1 MIAGLLVAAIAAVAC
16 GGEAEVVEKVVTV
29 EVEKPVTVTEQ
40 VIQTVVVEKV
50 VEGKTV
56 TEIQTVVVEKVV
68 EGKTVTEVQ
77 TVVVEKPV
85 TVTEKVVETVI
96 VEKVVEGKTIME
108 VQTVIVERPVTVIE
122 TVVETVVVEKPVTQ
136 TITKVEERVI
146 VHTAT
151 PIPAVRD
158 DVPAPRGRPGTI
170 TFAML
175 NVGKGTGINSAQ
187 SGNYRWGITEAPFMT
202 VFPGE
207 VTGMVISDWE
217 RSPDGDKLFLTVKDG
232 VEFHDGWGPFTAED
246 LAWNLTDTNA
256 TTNPESISSNAGDYG
271 ALFNSHTAIDDK
283 TVEIEINLWDV
294 RWAANQLNSQ
304 GQTMEIFSK
313 KAFDEKGR
321 DWMLENIIGTGPF
334 QAIEFRDEERIIAEA
349 VDNHHRQ
356 TPLIDQIIYIEVTEA
371 ATRKAMMLTG
381 EVDGAELILPDR
393 KDLAERGFIWVP
405 ANSGKEQVVIFGGN
419 YWETERIDTKEQ
431 LEPWNL
437 AGYQTDLPWIGCP
450 WEDMCPYEDTNNPDG
465 MDDMEQ
471 ARLVRWAMAMA
482 YDRELINDTLFAG
495 QAQPDHISMFIPSL
509 PEFKDEWKVPFDP
522 EKSKEYL
529 AMAGFPDGFEHTF
542 LAIAGF
548 SEEVQQAIAGYWEN
562 IGIKTEIQIVDY
574 AGVFRPTVVDRSNY
588 LVYAQGCRHHNGL
601 PFDWPRG
608 PQNTSLTRGGF
619 GCGIEMPFIAEGFVE
634 ANTHDDVAER
644 IRVNTKVAEQMHFWM
659 PQSGIAVVPNGMIIN
674 PKSIDSWQMLDG
686 FESSAIQGPE
696 FIVPVSR

>member
-1 MIAGLLVAAIAAVAC
+1 MRLIKFGSVVIAGLLVAAIAAVAC
-16 GGEAEVVEKVVTV
+16 GGETEVVEKVVTV
-29 EVEKPVTVTEQ
+29 EVEKQVPVTEQ
-40 VIQTVVVEKV
+40 VIQTVVVERE

-56 TEIQTVVVEKVV
+56 
-68 EGKTVTEVQ
+68 
-77 TVVVEKPV
+77 
-85 TVTEKVVETVI
+85 
-96 VEKVVEGKTIME
+96 
-108 VQTVIVERPVTVIE
+108 
-122 TVVETVVVEKPVTQ
+122 TVVETVVVEKEVTRTEKVVETVVVEKVVEKPVTK
-136 TITKVEERVI
+136 TITKVEEKVI

-158 DVPAPRGRPGTI
+158 DVPAPRGRPSTI

-175 NVGKGTGINSAQ
+175 DVGKGTGINSAQ
-187 SGNYRWGITEAPFMT
+187 SSNYRWGITEAPFMT
-202 VFPGE
+202 VFPGD
-207 VTGMVISDWE
+207 VQGMVIDGWE
-217 RSPDGDKLFLTVKDG
+217 RIGDKLYLTVKDG
-232 VEFHDGWGPFTAED
+232 VEFHDGWGAFTAED

-256 TTNPESISSNAGDYG
+256 TTNPESISWNAGDYG
-271 ALFNSHTAIDDK
+271 ALFKSHTAIDDK
-283 TVEIEINLWDV
+283 TVEIEINQWDV

-313 KAFDEKGR
+313 KVFDEKGR

-334 QAIEFRDEERIIAEA
+334 QLIEYRDDERILAEA
-349 VDNHHRQ
+349 VPNHHRH
-356 TPLIDQIIYIEVTEA
+356 TPSIYQIAYIEVPEA
-371 ATRKAMMLTG
+371 AARKAAMLTG

-419 YWETERIDTKEQ
+419 YWETARIDTGEE

-437 AGYQTDLPWIGCP
+437 AGYTEDRPWIGCP
-450 WEDMCPYEDTNNPDG
+450 WPDQCPYEDTDNPAG

-482 YDRELINDTLFAG
+482 YDRDLINETLFAG

-509 PEFKDEWKVPFDP
+509 PEFKDEWKVPYDP
-522 EKSKEYL
+522 EKAKEYL
-529 AMAGFPDGFEHTF
+529 AMAGFPNGFEHTF

-548 SEEVQQAIAGYWEN
+548 AEEVQQAIAGYWEQ
-562 IGIKTEIQIVDY
+562 IGITTEIQVVDY
-574 AGVFRPTVVDRSNY
+574 RGVFRPTVVDRSNFS
-588 LVYAQGCRHHNGL
+588 VYAQGCRHHNGL

-634 ANTHDDVAER
+634 ANKHDDPAKR
-644 IRVNTKVAEQMHFWM
+644 IEVNTKVAEQMHFWM
-659 PQSGIAVVPNGMIIN
+659 PQSGIAVVPNGMMVN
-674 PKSIDSWQMLDG
+674 PKAIESWQMLDG
-686 FESSAIQGPE
+686 FESPSIQGPE
-696 FIVPVSR
+696 YIVPVSR

>member
-1 MIAGLLVAAIAAVAC
+1 MRFIKLGSVVIAGLLVAAIAAVAC
-16 GGEAEVVEKVVTV
+16 GGETEVVEKVVTV
-29 EVEKPVTVTEQ
+29 EVEKQVPVTEQ
-40 VIQTVVVEKV
+40 VIQTVVVERE

-56 TEIQTVVVEKVV
+56 TVVETVVVEKEVTRTEKVIETVVVERQV
-68 EGKTVTEVQ
+68 EGKTVTVVE

-85 TVTEKVVETVI
+85 TVTEKVVETV
-96 VEKVVEGKTIME
+96 VVE
-108 VQTVIVERPVTVIE
+108 R
-122 TVVETVVVEKPVTQ
+122 VVEKPVTQ

-170 TFAML
+170 TFAMID
-175 NVGKGTGINSAQ
+175 VGKGTGINSAQ
-187 SGNYRWGITEAPFMT
+187 SSNYRWGITEAPFMT
-202 VFPGE
+202 VFPGD
-207 VTGMVISDWE
+207 VQGMVIGDWE
-217 RSPDGDKLFLTVKDG
+217 RSEDGTKLFLTVKDG
-232 VEFHDGWGPFTAED
+232 VEFHDGWGTFDAAD
-246 LAWNLTDTNA
+246 LAWNLNDANAATN
-256 TTNPESISSNAGDYG
+256 TESISWNAGDYR
-271 ALFNSHTAIDDK
+271 ALFKSHTAIDDK
-283 TVEIEINLWDV
+283 TVEIEINQWDV

-313 KAFDEKGR
+313 KVFDERGR

-334 QAIEFRDEERIIAEA
+334 QLIEYRDDERIIAEA
-349 VDNHHRQ
+349 VDNHHRH
-356 TPLIDQIIYIEVTEA
+356 TPLIDQITYIEVPEA

-381 EVDGAELILPDR
+381 EVDGADLILPDR

-419 YWETERIDTKEQ
+419 YWETERIDNGEE

-437 AGYQTDLPWIGCP
+437 AGYSEDRPWIGCP
-450 WEDMCPYEDTNNPDG
+450 WPDQCPYEDTDNPDG

-471 ARLVRWAMAMA
+471 ARLVRWAMSMA
-482 YDRELINDTLFAG
+482 YDRDLINETLFAG

-509 PEFKDEWKVPFDP
+509 PEFKDEWKVPYDP
-522 EKSKEYL
+522 EKAKEYL

-542 LAIAGF
+542 LAIANF

-574 AGVFRPTVVDRSNY
+574 SGVFRPTVVDRSNFS
-588 LVYAQGCRHHNGL
+588 VYAQGCRHHNGL

-608 PQNTSLTRGGF
+608 PQNTALTRGGF

-634 ANTHDDVAER
+634 ANSYDDAAKR
-644 IRVNTKVAEQMHFWM
+644 IEVNTRVAEQMHFWM
-659 PQSGIAVVPNGMIIN
+659 PQSGIAVVPNGMMVN

-686 FESSAIQGPE
+686 FESPPIQGPE
-696 FIVPVSR
+696 YIVPVSR

>member
-1 MIAGLLVAAIAAVAC
+1 MHLFKLGSVAIAGLLVAAIAAVAC
-16 GGEAEVVEKVVTV
+16 GGETEVVEKVVTV
-29 EVEKPVTVTEQ
+29 EVEKPVTITEQ
-40 VIQTVVVEKV
+40 VIQTVVVEK
-50 VEGKTV
+50 
-56 TEIQTVVVEKVV
+56 
-68 EGKTVTEVQ
+68 
-77 TVVVEKPV
+77 PV
-85 TVTEKVVETVI
+85 TVTKKVVETVI
-96 VEKVVEGKTIME
+96 VEKVVEGKTVME

-122 TVVETVVVEKPVTQ
+122 KVVETVVVEKPVTQ

-158 DVPAPRGRPGTI
+158 DVPVPRGRPGTI

-175 NVGKGTGINSAQ
+175 DVGKGTGMNSAQ
-187 SGNYRWGITEAPFMT
+187 SSNYRWGITEAPFMT
-202 VFPGE
+202 IFPGE
-207 VTGMVISDWE
+207 VVGMVLSDWE
-217 RSPDGDKLFLTVKDG
+217 RSADGQKLFLTVKDG
-232 VEFHDGWGPFTAED
+232 VEFHDGWGPLTAED

-256 TTNPESISSNAGDYG
+256 TTNPESIAWNAGDYG

-283 TVEIEINLWDV
+283 TVEIEINQWDV

-334 QAIEFRDEERIIAEA
+334 KAIEYRDDERIIAEA
-349 VDNHHRQ
+349 VVNHHRH
-356 TPLIDQIIYIEVTEA
+356 TPMIDQIIYVEVPEA
-371 ATRKAMMLTG
+371 ATRRAAMLTG
-381 EVDGAELILPDR
+381 EVDGADLILPDR
-393 KDLAERGFIWVP
+393 KDLAERGFIWIP

-419 YWETERIDTKEQ
+419 FWETERIDTKEQ

-437 AGYQTDLPWIGCP
+437 AGYQTDLPWVGCP

-465 MDDMEQ
+465 MTDMEQ

-482 YDRELINDTLFAG
+482 YDRDLINETLFAG

-522 EKSKEYL
+522 DKANEYL
-529 AMAGFPDGFEHTF
+529 DMAGYPAGSNGIRFEHQFITF
-542 LAIAGF
+542 AGF
-548 SEEVQQAIAGYWEN
+548 GEEILQAIAGYWEN
-562 IGIKTEIQIVDY
+562 IGIKTESQIVDY
-574 AGVFRPTVVDRSNY
+574 GGVFRPTVVDRSNS
-588 LVYAQGCRHHNGL
+588 LVYIQGCRHHNGL

-634 ANTHDDVAER
+634 ANTHDDAAER
-644 IRVNTKVAEQMHFWM
+644 IRVNTEVASQMHFWM

-674 PKSIDSWQMLDG
+674 PKAIQSWQMLDG
-686 FESSAIQGPE
+686 FESPPIQGPE

>member
-1 MIAGLLVAAIAAVAC
+1 MRFIKLGPVVIAGLLVAAIAAVAC
-16 GGEAEVVEKVVTV
+16 GGTETVTVVE
-29 EVEKPVTVTEQ
+29 
-40 VIQTVVVEKV
+40 TVVVKEQV
-50 VEGKTV
+50 TV
-56 TEIQTVVVEKVV
+56 PGEQVIQTVVVEKVV

-85 TVTEKVVETVI
+85 TVTQK
-96 VEKVVEGKTIME
+96 
-108 VQTVIVERPVTVIE
+108 
-122 TVVETVVVEKPVTQ
+122 VVETVVVEKVVEKPVTK
-136 TITKVEERVI
+136 TITKVEEKVI

-175 NVGKGTGINSAQ
+175 DVGKGTGINSAQ
-187 SGNYRWGITEAPFMT
+187 SSNYRWGITEAPFMT
-202 VFPGE
+202 VFPGD
-207 VTGMVISDWE
+207 VQGMVISGWE
-217 RSPDGDKLFLTVKDG
+217 RSPDGSKLYLTVKDG
-232 VEFHDGWGPFTAED
+232 VEFHDGWGTFDAED

-256 TTNPESISSNAGDYG
+256 TTNEDSISWNAGDYG
-271 ALFNSHTAIDDK
+271 ALFKSHTAIDDK
-283 TVEIEINLWDV
+283 TVEIEINQWDV

-313 KAFDEKGR
+313 KVFDEKGR

-334 QAIEFRDEERIIAEA
+334 QLIEYRDDERILAEA
-349 VDNHHRQ
+349 VANHHRQ
-356 TPLIDQIIYIEVTEA
+356 TPLIYQIAYIEVPEA
-371 ATRKAMMLTG
+371 AARKAAMLTG

-419 YWETERIDTKEQ
+419 YWETARIDTGEE

-437 AGYQTDLPWIGCP
+437 AGYTEDRPWIGCP
-450 WEDMCPYEDTNNPDG
+450 WPDQCPYEDTDNPAG

-482 YDRELINDTLFAG
+482 YDRELINETLFAG

-509 PEFKDEWKVPFDP
+509 PEFKDEWKVPYDP
-522 EKSKEYL
+522 DKAKEYL

-548 SEEVQQAIAGYWEN
+548 AEEVQQAIAGYWEQ
-562 IGIKTEIQIVDY
+562 IGIKTEIQVVDY
-574 AGVFRPTVVDRSNY
+574 RGVFRPTVVDRSNY
-588 LVYAQGCRHHNGL
+588 SVYAQGCRHHNGL

-608 PQNTSLTRGGF
+608 PQNTALTRGGF
-619 GCGIEMPFIAEGFVE
+619 GCGVEMPFIAEGFVE
-634 ANTHDDVAER
+634 ANQHDDPAKR
-644 IRVNTKVAEQMHFWM
+644 IEVNTKVAEQMHFWM
-659 PQSGIAVVPNGMIIN
+659 PQSGIAVVPNGMMVN
-674 PKSIDSWQMLDG
+674 PKSIESWQMLDG
-686 FESSAIQGPE
+686 FESPSIQGPE
-696 FIVPVSR
+696 YIVPVSR